1 MGKKRQIH
9 LFLPHDIRTDSVI
22 LFILILVQSMKE
34 LKVPDIDPFQL
45 TDQVIFILIV
55 QTVIQS
61 RKKPGRHLRNLSF
74 LLWLH
79 QFSKPGILHIVCIGQ
94 EQIHIFSVSLKIQVI
109 GQKLLKIRAIAQID
123 LIAVLDLAVQT
134 EHPAS

>member
-61 RKKPGRHLRNLSF
+61 RKKSGRHLRNLSF
-74 LLWLH
+74 LLWL
-79 QFSKPGILHIVCIGQ
+79 Q
-94 EQIHIFSVSLKIQVI
+94 
-109 GQKLLKIRAIAQID
+109 
-123 LIAVLDLAVQT
+123 
-134 EHPAS
+134 